1 MTTVTDISN
10 AVTSAQTVLNT
21 LSNQLAKDHSSE
33 VVSSV
38 WMLAQALG
46 QVSSAVLGLTLGSA
60 AIWSS
65 YTPTLVPSSGSITTA
80 TTVGRWT
87 QTGSTVL
94 VVANWVVT
102 DPGTATSAIAEVG
115 LPVAAASGNLQGLYG
130 LVLSNIV
137 FGRIHSSNTGTTGAA
152 RILSYNGLS
161 PTVGTTLNASL
172 PDSIMGSY
180 EVG

>member
-1 MTTVTDISN
+1 MTTVTEI
-10 AVTSAQTVLNT
+10 ATAITSAQTVINT
-21 LSNQLAKDHSSE
+21 LSNQLAKEHSSE

-38 WMLAQALG
+38 TTLARVLG
-46 QVSSAVLGLTLGSA
+46 QISSAVLGLSLGSA
-60 AIWSS
+60 AVWSS
-65 YTPTLVPSSGSITTA
+65 YVPTLVPTSGAITSATTA
-80 TTVGRWT
+80 GRWT

-102 DPGTATSAIAEVG
+102 DPGTATSALALVS

-130 LVLSNIV
+130 DVLSNIV
-137 FGRIHSSNTGTTGAA
+137 FGRIHTSNVGTTTVVEV
-152 RILSYNGLS
+152 ISYNGLS
-161 PTVGTTLNASL
+161 PTVGTTINASL